1 MFDSSLV
8 PIPSLKGKIFKKKI
22 RNINYVYYEYED
34 NYSPD
39 HKYSLP
45 KRTSIGRICDADT
58 TMMYPNANYHRFFP
72 TETATSST
80 KRSNMLSIGT
90 YVVIDKILDEYDLK
104 DILRSVIGAKY
115 GLFLDLM
122 AYTIV
127 CEDNAAQYY
136 PKYAKNHPL
145 FSDDMHIYSDSTIS
159 DFLKQVTTD
168 NSIDFLNQ
176 WNSKADNKDKIYI
189 SYDSTNKVSQEG
201 DVSIVE
207 LGHSK
212 NDKTEN
218 IFNYAIALDITN
230 RKMLFYEKYS
240 GSIVDVSQL
249 KMMIDKALSF
259 GYTNI
264 GLILDRGYFSISNIY
279 YMDDHDIDFIIMV
292 KGMKKLV
299 REIILS
305 NKGKFEQFNDNY
317 ILKYSLSG
325 TTIERLVFPRD
336 EESRYVHLY
345 YNGYNAAI
353 EIEKFMQE
361 IENMEEDIKKYIG
374 EDHSFPDKYY
384 DYFDIIYWHEGKEDQ
399 RIEGAI
405 RKKKSIDEEIA
416 LCGYFCIISSDE
428 MDAKQAIDLYK
439 SRDESEKL
447 FRGDK
452 SYLGNAAERVHS
464 YESFNSK
471 IFVEFVALIVRQ
483 RIYTYLSDRMKELGK
498 KVNYMTV
505 PAAISEL
512 EEIKIIRYGNNA
524 SYHLD
529 QAITKTQNE
538 ILEAFGIDS
547 VYIKKKIT
555 EICKEI
561 DEIDNK

>member
-1 MFDSSLV
+1 MFENSLV
-8 PIPSLKGKIFKKKI
+8 PVPSLKGKIFKKKI

-45 KRTSIGRICDADT
+45 KRTSIGRICDTDSN
-58 TMMYPNANYHRFFP
+58 MMYPNANYHRFFP
-72 TETATSST
+72 TEASTSST

-104 DILRSVIGAKY
+104 DILSSVIGAKY

-145 FSDDMHIYSDSTIS
+145 FSENMHIYSDSSIS
-159 DFLKQVTTD
+159 NFLKQVTTD

-176 WNSKADNKDKIYI
+176 WNSKIDSKDKIYI

-249 KMMIDKALSF
+249 KIMIDKALSF

-305 NKGKFEQFNDNY
+305 NKGKFEQSNDNY

-325 TTIERLVFPRD
+325 TTIEKLVFPRD
-336 EESRYVHLY
+336 EENRYVHLY

-353 EIEKFMQE
+353 EIEKFMQD

-374 EDHSFPDKYY
+374 EDHTFPDKYY
-384 DYFDIIYWHEGKEDQ
+384 DYFDIIYWHEGKENQ

-405 RKKKSIDEEIA
+405 RNKKAIDEEIA

-439 SRDESEKL
+439 SRDASEKL

-547 VYIKKKIT
+547 IYIKKKIT